1 MNNENNDYKFSS
13 KKDYSNIN
21 KNIVR
26 QEKSKHVSQQNSI
39 SFNVEVKYYEY
50 PENYNNYNYS
60 YEDYYDDEY
69 YDEEYYD
76 DEYYD
81 DEFYDDEYYDDEYYE
96 EEGYNDYKGIY
107 YVIIPKEYKE
117 KKEELIKEKNDIF
130 SKGKILRFSTNNDI
144 YFDAVVEYSE
154 EDPNDKNIEY
164 AYLVP
169 VKENYRLYSPD
180 ILGNF
185 KVEERKG
192 DLTYDRMLEAINQ
205 FLQGYSCSYNI
216 ENYILGKNINNGYR
230 EFKNIFNYNRYY
242 LTFIRNYAKLT
253 QKQQNELDKIFY
265 QEMSTI
271 NITKNYGNKII
282 CLLIYA
288 IYQMRNNIRDKI
300 LVCSASNSVADSISL
315 ELLRMKE
322 HINKLNI
329 LRIYAKN
336 QEIIKRNKSLDKISF
351 HKLIKRKLRR
361 KFRNRYEKRK
371 WIIRKND
378 VIISTCVNSYNDDII
393 NFDFPFVIIIDA
405 NNSNEN
411 ENLIP
416 ITLNAKHVLLISYEG
431 SDSGKVNLYKRMKNL
446 YPENHSEI

>member
-1 MNNENNDYKFSS
+1 MNNSNDDYKFNS
-13 KKDYSNIN
+13 KKNYSVIN
-21 KNIVR
+21 KNIVQ
-26 QEKSKHVSQQNSI
+26 QEKSKHVSQQNTI
-39 SFNVEVKYYEY
+39 TYNVEVKYYEY
-50 PENYNNYNYS
+50 PENYNNN
-60 YEDYYDDEY
+60 YDD
-69 YDEEYYD
+69 EYYD

-81 DEFYDDEYYDDEYYE
+81 DEYYDDEYNEDDYYDDEYYE
-96 EEGYNDYKGIY
+96 EEDGYYDDKGIY
-107 YVIIPKEYKE
+107 YVIIPEEYKE

-130 SKGKILRFSTNNDI
+130 SKGKILTFSTYNDFT
-144 YFDAVVEYSE
+144 FDAVIEYSE

-169 VKENYRLYSPD
+169 VIEDYRYYSPD
-180 ILGNF
+180 ILGKF

-192 DLTYDRMLEAINQ
+192 DLTYERMLEAINQ
-205 FLQGYSCSYNI
+205 FLKGNSCSPHL
-216 ENYILGKNINNGYR
+216 EKYILGNKIKNGYR
-230 EFKNIFNYNRYY
+230 EFKNIFNYSRYY
-242 LTFIRNYAKLT
+242 LSNIYNYAKLT
-253 QKQQNELDKIFY
+253 KKQKNEIDKIFY

-282 CLLIYA
+282 SLIIYA
-288 IYQMRNNIRDKI
+288 IYQTRNNIRDKI
-300 LVCSASNSVADSISL
+300 LICSASNSVADSISL

-336 QEIIKRNKSLDKISF
+336 QEIIERNKRLDEISF
-351 HKLIKRKLRR
+351 HKLIKRRYRR

-371 WIIRKND
+371 WIIKRND

-393 NFDFPFVIIIDA
+393 NFKFPFVIIIDA

-446 YPENHSEI
+446 YPENHCEI

>member
-1 MNNENNDYKFSS
+1 MNDDYKYSS
-13 KKDYSNIN
+13 KKDYSIIN
-21 KNIVR
+21 KNIVN

-50 PENYNNYNYS
+50 PENYNYYNNNYDNDEY
-60 YEDYYDDEY
+60 YDDYYD
-69 YDEEYYD
+69 DEEYYD

-81 DEFYDDEYYDDEYYE
+81 DEFYE

-130 SKGKILRFSTNNDI
+130 SKGKILRFSTNNDF

-180 ILGNF
+180 ILGKF

-205 FLQGYSCSYNI
+205 FLQDNSCSYNI

-288 IYQMRNNIRDKI
+288 IYQMRNNIKDKI

-315 ELLRMKE
+315 ELLRMKK

-336 QEIIKRNKSLDKISF
+336 QEIIERNKRLDEISF
-351 HKLIKRKLRR
+351 HKLIKRRYRR

-446 YPENHSEI
+446 YPENHCEI

>member
-26 QEKSKHVSQQNSI
+26 QEKSKHISQQNSI

-50 PENYNNYNYS
+50 PENYNNYNNY
-60 YEDYYDDEY
+60 YDDDYYNDEY
-69 YDEEYYD
+69 YDNEYY
-76 DEYYD
+76 E
-81 DEFYDDEYYDDEYYE
+81 E

-144 YFDAVVEYSE
+144 YFDAVIEYSE

-216 ENYILGKNINNGYR
+216 ENYILGNKINNGYR

-315 ELLRMKE
+315 ELLRMKK

-336 QEIIKRNKSLDKISF
+336 QEIIERNKSLDKISF
-351 HKLIKRKLRR
+351 HKLIKRRFRR
-361 KFRNRYEKRK
+361 KFINRYEKRK
-371 WIIRKND
+371 CIIKKND
-378 VIISTCVNSYNDDII
+378 IIISTCVNSYNDDII
-393 NFDFPFVIIIDA
+393 NFNFPFVIIIDA